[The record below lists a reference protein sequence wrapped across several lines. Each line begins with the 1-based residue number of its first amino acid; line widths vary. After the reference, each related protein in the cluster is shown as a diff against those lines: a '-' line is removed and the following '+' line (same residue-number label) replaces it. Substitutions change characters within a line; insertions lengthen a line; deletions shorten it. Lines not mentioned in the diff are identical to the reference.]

1 MEQKEKDDGLLEM
14 MELEERS
21 VRLPAMV
28 WSGCERGNGE
38 NYGSGWSRADFN
50 SVQRENP
57 MPKIPELKVGFGV
70 CRELKRENL
79 GSPSDADDSNKENL
93 EEDELGELGKGSAR
107 SGAAKTAR
115 RRRRNFWRRR
125 PLAHFKHAGSGCLR
139 ARGLSPPSGTSMG
152 KPRR

>member
-14 MELEERS
+14 MELEES

-57 MPKIPELKVGFGV
+57 MPKIPKLKVGFGIW
-70 CRELKRENL
+70 RELKRENL
-79 GSPSDADDSNKENL
+79 GVPVRC
-93 EEDELGELGKGSAR
+93 G
-107 SGAAKTAR
+107 
-115 RRRRNFWRRR
+115 
-125 PLAHFKHAGSGCLR
+125 
-139 ARGLSPPSGTSMG
+139 
-152 KPRR
+152 